1 MVKFPTNGQPQVFR
15 ALIAGTSPVA
25 VERPETIQYFNN
37 MVRRRRA
44 SSGIRV
50 YGFFYST
57 IFIVQYLQQGLQ
69 GLLCAGK
76 RSKRTGTGTRV

>member
-50 YGFFYST
+50 
-57 IFIVQYLQQGLQ
+57 
-69 GLLCAGK
+69 
-76 RSKRTGTGTRV
+76 

>member
-1 MVKFPTNGQPQVFR
+1 MRSAYLTMAWPAFAQRKPDHGMAYSQGIQMVKFPTNGQPQVFR

-50 YGFFYST
+50 
-57 IFIVQYLQQGLQ
+57 
-69 GLLCAGK
+69 
-76 RSKRTGTGTRV
+76 

>member
-37 MVRRRRA
+37 MVRRRRVPVRRRRVPVRRRHVPVRRRNMVRRRCA
-44 SSGIRV
+44 VSGIRV
-50 YGFFYST
+50 
-57 IFIVQYLQQGLQ
+57 
-69 GLLCAGK
+69 
-76 RSKRTGTGTRV
+76 